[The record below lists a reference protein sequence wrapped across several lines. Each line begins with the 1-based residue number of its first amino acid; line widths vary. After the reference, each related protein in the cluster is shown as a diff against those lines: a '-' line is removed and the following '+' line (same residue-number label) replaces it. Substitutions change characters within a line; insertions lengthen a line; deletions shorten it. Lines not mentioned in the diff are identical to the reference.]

1 MASSKHQD
9 NVSMFD
15 GSQKVVVLILYVD
28 NMLIIC
34 EDRSMINKLKKELSK
49 SFDMKNLDSV
59 Q

>member
-9 NVSMFD
+9 SVSMFD

-28 NMLIIC
+28 DMFIIC